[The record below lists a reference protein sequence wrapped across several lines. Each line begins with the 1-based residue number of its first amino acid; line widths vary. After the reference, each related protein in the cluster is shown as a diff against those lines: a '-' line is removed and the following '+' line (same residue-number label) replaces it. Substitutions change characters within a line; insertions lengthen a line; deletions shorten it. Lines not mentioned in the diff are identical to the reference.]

1 MMALNNPG
9 TNTVLSSLS
18 SRSMISSKGH
28 TALRRR
34 RSKGTIAGFA
44 FKGSDAANPPQST
57 PEVNGETVGPSEHN
71 ASINGS
77 STSGQGN
84 QPQHTSDSSSASAK
98 PCHAARLA
106 LLCSQ
111 NAIKMGARTQLGLC
125 PPGRARRD
133 LQTALRKKT
142 RTNRSVSAKR
152 PSLQGN
158 MDAGGYFGIEKML
171 GVESCDGFA
180 SQEEEYLNSA
190 NTFDVE
196 SDEEASSGD
205 EDELNDID
213 DLLKEDA
220 PALDDE
226 KKYAN
231 LREPLFT
238 PIGSE
243 SSLSNSGGPMGGGTG
258 KLPFNRRKVRFFDAM
273 TATDRMAARAYLNQ
287 ETRKSKRRE
296 ALLLSRHLRRM
307 QKKERRRIKQERG
320 DDLDTTDMSDQENDD
335 PKERA
340 LLAGVSQF
348 DEPMTPAISAA
359 LLVES
364 LSLNPLES
372 LEGMAKC
379 YDGIVA
385 AGVALLEG
393 NVNDP
398 TSPRNDVDKSARSR
412 SEIMAALTPLLITSL
427 EQPAGEVILSLA
439 KLRRM
444 CGTARYQRRF
454 IQRIAP
460 SLIRPPRG
468 AMWCLKHQNDMELI
482 LAAAELIFDSAF
494 EIFSKGWYDRGQLL
508 LADSKRAETL
518 NTAAMQLRNLS
529 TEPNDNLTLGF
540 SGHST
545 WRGSKFK
552 AGSAP
557 IKDGSKASNG
567 PLAEWEVIAVDRQ
580 IRISISNLIAMD
592 WSRVVVNSKDNEMS
606 KSYHRSR
613 STAASKRP
621 AVLPQSSS
629 GDMSP
634 SPKAIPSSPH
644 SPARPSNVK
653 APLSPPVQG
662 QLPGSGPQTTEDSF
676 PNAFSDSATSA
687 KPSQSSLQATPLSPL
702 PPNRSGMDDLE
713 PKVSG
718 DQYSPS
724 TNIYPPSAHTP
735 PRSPN
740 PNHSPKRD
748 TLDMFTSSLPYLAT
762 QSATPLSPRRINGVP
777 GGVPIKESISN
788 QGLIVPISSPSNPQF
803 GGDKERAPLS
813 PSSVG
818 TNASADIVPFRPV
831 SSASSV
837 ASISTSGSQ
846 TAHYRMLT
854 STAAER
860 KRTVAACRALRAQI
874 TRFEDAFIQLH
885 GRPPKGAAERAPL
898 ATTYAQ
904 YREWKRAIRAD
915 AACRIQA
922 LFRGARARWML
933 LRSNNPRMSRVV
945 LSRAGRSKPF
955 EHGERLPAAGQDNVL
970 TQLSIPVEIGE
981 PEPDRNQNASNR
993 AGPIVPISGGKP
1005 FSEDSDMFMQQ
1016 GQSGGGQSLPPQWG
1030 NHNQIVRR
1038 RSGSNE
1044 GFSGSP
1050 AAKPFPSPSSSALSA
1065 SYSQELIGLPISD
1078 LLARK
1083 RDLKQQLK
1091 QYDMNFARKLGRMPV
1106 KAEKEPIRHLYENYN
1121 SLKSQITLVEQEGRQ
1136 MVSPVS
1142 IQQPAAAVLP
1152 QRTVSPVSSGP
1163 DSGEDSPV
1171 GRRGNRKQST
1181 PPPLSQVSPSAGAS
1195 PTTPSGS
1202 SSQDISSHKAEKGKL
1217 HQMLRSY
1224 EKEFFKE
1231 HKRQVSSFADIKP
1244 VASQYRRYKEIK
1256 KTIAT
1261 LQQGGD
1267 K

>member
-1 MMALNNPG
+1 
-9 TNTVLSSLS
+9 
-18 SRSMISSKGH
+18 
-28 TALRRR
+28 
-34 RSKGTIAGFA
+34 
-44 FKGSDAANPPQST
+44 
-57 PEVNGETVGPSEHN
+57 
-71 ASINGS
+71 
-77 STSGQGN
+77 
-84 QPQHTSDSSSASAK
+84 
-98 PCHAARLA
+98 
-106 LLCSQ
+106 
-111 NAIKMGARTQLGLC
+111 
-125 PPGRARRD
+125 
-133 LQTALRKKT
+133 
-142 RTNRSVSAKR
+142 
-152 PSLQGN
+152 

-171 GVESCDGFA
+171 GVESLDGFA

-205 EDELNDID
+205 EDELNKID
-213 DLLKEDA
+213 DLLKDDA

-238 PIGSE
+238 AIGSE
-243 SSLSNSGGPMGGGTG
+243 SSLSNSGGAMGGGGGTG
-258 KLPFNRRKVRFFDAM
+258 RLPFNRRKFRYFDAM

-287 ETRKSKRRE
+287 ETRKSKQRE

-307 QKKERRRIKQERG
+307 QKMERRRIKQERG
-320 DDLDTTDMSDQENDD
+320 DDLDTTDMSDEENDD

-348 DEPMTPAISAA
+348 EEPMTPAISAA
-359 LLVES
+359 LLIES

-372 LEGMAKC
+372 VEGMAKC

-393 NVNDP
+393 TVNDP
-398 TSPRNDVDKSARSR
+398 TSPRNDGGKSARSR
-412 SEIMAALTPLLITSL
+412 SEIMAALTPLIITSL

-468 AMWCLKHQNDMELI
+468 AIWCLKHQNDMEPI

-508 LADSKRAETL
+508 LADTKRAETL

-529 TEPNDNLTLGF
+529 TEPNENLTLGF

-592 WSRVVVNSKDNEMS
+592 WSRVVVNSKENEMS

-613 STAASKRP
+613 SSASKRP
-621 AVLPQSSS
+621 TVLPQSSS

-634 SPKAIPSSPH
+634 SPKAIPSSL
-644 SPARPSNVK
+644 SPVRPSNVK
-653 APLSPPVQG
+653 APLSPPRQG
-662 QLPGSGPQTTEDSF
+662 QLSFSGAQITEDPF
-676 PNAFSDSATSA
+676 PNAFSDSATSS
-687 KPSQSSLQATPLSPL
+687 KPSQSFSQAMPLSP
-702 PPNRSGMDDLE
+702 PAPNRSGMDDFE
-713 PKVSG
+713 PN
-718 DQYSPS
+718 S
-724 TNIYPPSAHTP
+724 TNIYPPSHTP
-735 PRSPN
+735 PRSPT
-740 PNHSPKRD
+740 PNSPKRD
-748 TLDMFTSSLPYLAT
+748 TLDMPTSSLPSVTT
-762 QSATPLSPRRINGVP
+762 QSALSPRRIKSVP
-777 GGVPIKESISN
+777 GGVPIKDSISN
-788 QGLIVPISSPSNPQF
+788 QGLILPISSLSNPQF

-813 PSSVG
+813 PSSAG
-818 TNASADIVPFRPV
+818 TNASADIVPYRPV

-837 ASISTSGSQ
+837 ASISTVGSQ

-945 LSRAGRSKPF
+945 MSRAGRSKYF
-955 EHGERLPAAGQDNVL
+955 ENGERLPAAERDSVL
-970 TQLSIPVEIGE
+970 TQLSIPAEIGE

-1005 FSEDSDMFMQQ
+1005 FSEGSDMFMQQ

-1030 NHNQIVRR
+1030 NHNQIARR
-1038 RSGSNE
+1038 RSGSND

-1050 AAKPFPSPSSSALSA
+1050 AAKPFPSPSSSALST

-1078 LLARK
+1078 LQARK

-1171 GRRGNRKQST
+1171 GRRGRIKQST
-1181 PPPLSQVSPSAGAS
+1181 TPPFSQVSSSAGSS
-1195 PTTPSGS
+1195 PATPAGS
-1202 SSQDISSHKAEKGKL
+1202 SSQDLSSHKAEKGKL

-1256 KTIAT
+1256 KSIAA

>member
-1 MMALNNPG
+1 MMALNSG
-9 TNTVLSSLS
+9 TNIESLSSSLS

-28 TALRRR
+28 SALRRR

-44 FKGSDAANPPQST
+44 FKGSDATNPPQSTGT
-57 PEVNGETVGPSEHN
+57 PEVNGETVGPSEHNHN

-84 QPQHTSDSSSASAK
+84 QPQNTSDASSATAK

-111 NAIKMGARTQLGLC
+111 NAIKMGARTQLSLC

-142 RTNRSVSAKR
+142 RTNRSVLAR
-152 PSLQGN
+152 RTSLQGN
-158 MDAGGYFGIEKML
+158 IDVGGYFGIEKML
-171 GVESCDGFA
+171 GVESLEGFS
-180 SQEEEYLNSA
+180 SQEEEYLNSS

-205 EDELNDID
+205 EDELNNID

-243 SSLSNSGGPMGGGTG
+243 SSLSNSGGPMGGGGSG
-258 KLPFNRRKVRFFDAM
+258 KLPFNRRKVRYFDAM

-287 ETRKSKRRE
+287 ETRKSKQRE

-307 QKKERRRIKQERG
+307 QKMERRRIKQERG
-320 DDLDTTDMSDQENDD
+320 EDLDTMDMSDQENDD

-348 DEPMTPAISAA
+348 EEPMTPAISAA

-372 LEGMAKC
+372 VEGMAKC
-379 YDGIVA
+379 YDEIVA

-398 TSPRNDVDKSARSR
+398 TSPRNREAKSARSR

-468 AMWCLKHQNDMELI
+468 AIWCLKHQNDMEPI
-482 LAAAELIFDSAF
+482 LAATELIFDSAF

-508 LADSKRAETL
+508 LADTKRAETL

-529 TEPNDNLTLGF
+529 TEPNENLTLGF

-557 IKDGSKASNG
+557 IKDGSKTSNG

-592 WSRVVVNSKDNEMS
+592 WSRVVVSSKENEMS

-613 STAASKRP
+613 SSANKRP
-621 AVLPQSSS
+621 TVLPQSSS

-634 SPKAIPSSPH
+634 SPKAIPSSPL

-653 APLSPPVQG
+653 APLSPQGQG
-662 QLPGSGPQTTEDSF
+662 QLPGSGFQTTEDSF
-676 PNAFSDSATSA
+676 PIAFSDSATSA
-687 KPSQSSLQATPLSPL
+687 KPSLSSSQATPLSP
-702 PPNRSGMDDLE
+702 PVPNRSGMDDFEL
-713 PKVSG
+713 KVSG
-718 DQYSPS
+718 DQYAPS
-724 TNIYPPSAHTP
+724 ANIYPPSAHTP
-735 PRSPN
+735 PRSPTSN
-740 PNHSPKRD
+740 SPKRD
-748 TLDMFTSSLPYLAT
+748 TLDMPTSSLPSLTT
-762 QSATPLSPRRINGVP
+762 QSASPLSPRRIKSVP
-777 GGVPIKESISN
+777 GGVPIKE
-788 QGLIVPISSPSNPQF
+788 LISSTSNPQF

-813 PSSVG
+813 PPAAG
-818 TNASADIVPFRPV
+818 TNASADIVPYRPA

-837 ASISTSGSQ
+837 ASISTAGSQ

-945 LSRAGRSKPF
+945 MSRAGRSKYF
-955 EHGERLPAAGQDNVL
+955 QHGERLPAAGQDNVL
-970 TQLSIPVEIGE
+970 TQLSIPAEIGE
-981 PEPDRNQNASNR
+981 PEPDRKQNASNM
-993 AGPIVPISGGKP
+993 AGPNVPISGGKP

-1016 GQSGGGQSLPPQWG
+1016 GQSGAGQSLPPQWG

-1038 RSGSNE
+1038 RSGSND
-1044 GFSGSP
+1044 GYSGSP
-1050 AAKPFPSPSSSALSA
+1050 AAKPFPSPSGSALST

-1078 LLARK
+1078 LQARK
-1083 RDLKQQLK
+1083 RELKQQLK

-1136 MVSPVS
+1136 IVSPVS

-1181 PPPLSQVSPSAGAS
+1181 TPPFSQVSPSAGSS
-1195 PTTPSGS
+1195 PATPPGS
-1202 SSQDISSHKAEKGKL
+1202 SSQDLSSHKAEKGKL

-1256 KTIAT
+1256 KAIAA
-1261 LQQGGD
+1261 LQQSGE